1 MARINL
7 LEKEQL
13 PPAFAALAEQAEK
26 EPPFLKASFFQIL
39 GHCPEM
45 FEQYLPFY
53 DTWHNGGKVAPIIKE
68 MARLK
73 IARLNNCAICKGA
86 RFAVAQHAGLTEE
99 KIAEIE
105 NFESSNSF
113 TLQEKMALRFAEK
126 LALNHHSIDDDFMK
140 AMREQFTDPQI
151 VELGMMIAQYLG
163 FGRVL
168 AVLDPEPSLCS
179 LK

>member
-13 PPAFAALAEQAEK
+13 PPKFAAFAEKAET
-26 EPPFLKASFFQIL
+26 EPPFLKATFYQII

-45 FEQYLPFY
+45 FEQYMPFY
-53 DTWHNGGKVAPIIKE
+53 STWHNEGKVAPIIKE
-68 MARLK
+68 VARLR
-73 IARLNNCAICKGA
+73 IAQLNNCAICKGA
-86 RFAVAQHAGLTEE
+86 RFAAAQIEGLTEQ

-105 NFESSNSF
+105 NFESSDAF
-113 TLQEKMALRFAEK
+113 TLQEKMAIRFAEK

-140 AMREQFTDPQI
+140 SMRVQFTDPQI

-168 AVLDPEPSLCS
+168 AVLDPETSVCS